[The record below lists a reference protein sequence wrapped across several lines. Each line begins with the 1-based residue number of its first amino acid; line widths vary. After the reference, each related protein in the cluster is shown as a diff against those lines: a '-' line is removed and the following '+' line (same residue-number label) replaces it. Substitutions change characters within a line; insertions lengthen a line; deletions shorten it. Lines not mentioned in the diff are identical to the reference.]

1 MNNYTFIND
10 SEDVKT
16 YHLRSLFS
24 SYFNNPLMTKVKDE
38 NEYSVYMVEINTNT
52 FRSKR
57 YIICFA
63 EIDHNPVEYKAR
75 LDSLQYKI
83 LQTRT
88 LTNTYNLNIH
98 NYRIDKNHMFSK
110 YFIKMVNNKNNT
122 YEYRVENN
130 MGIHIFLL
138 NDNKRS
144 YNHSGTMSSAIETYN
159 TIITM
164 D

>member
-1 MNNYTFIND
+1 MNYTFIDDN
-10 SEDVKT
+10 ENIKT
-16 YHLRSLFS
+16 YPLRSLFS

-38 NEYSVYMVEINTNT
+38 KKYSVYMVEINTNT
-52 FRSKR
+52 FRTKR

-63 EIDHNPVEYKAR
+63 EIDSNPIEYKTR

-88 LTNTYNLNIH
+88 LTNTYNVNIH
-98 NYRIDKNHMFSK
+98 SYTINKNHMFSK
-110 YFIKMVNNKNNT
+110 YVIKMKNETGNT
-122 YEYRVENN
+122 PEYEVENN

-138 NDNKRS
+138 YDGNRS
-144 YNHSGTMSSAIETYN
+144 YNKSGNMSSAIETYN
-159 TIITM
+159 TIITF